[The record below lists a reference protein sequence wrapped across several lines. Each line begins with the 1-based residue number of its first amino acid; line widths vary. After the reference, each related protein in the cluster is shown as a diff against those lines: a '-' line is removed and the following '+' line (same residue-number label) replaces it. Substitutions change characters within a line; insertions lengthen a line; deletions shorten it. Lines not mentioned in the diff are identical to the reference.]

1 MNKLLLLAL
10 LIATCLNLFACDQNR
25 NANETVRRETP
36 EPITA
41 SAASIESI
49 ESIELSNAE
58 IKNAISVVSKTEA
71 VQTLDDAAWAGAYL
85 DVINNLISQYGEGT
99 VGTASFSDDIFM
111 FGVGMVR
118 LIDFDGDGTYELYC
132 AYAKDEGFWVDS
144 QVVYGYDNGLVTL
157 LEECGVS
164 SPGTDVCP
172 STMFLSK
179 GGKVYLIVEY
189 GISDVTYYTLQDGK
203 FVSVFNYYFDWDYE
217 ENPNNTVNGEAV
229 SVEEL
234 KAAIDVMNAGGTREY
249 YSFIYNIDPD
259 AIMKTQ
265 ATIAEI
271 AAHVT
276 Q

>member
-1 MNKLLLLAL
+1 MNKLLLLVL
-10 LIATCLNLFACDQNR
+10 IIATCLNLFACDQNR

-36 EPITA
+36 KTVTA

-49 ESIELSNAE
+49 ELTNAE
-58 IKNAISVVSKTEA
+58 IKNAISAVSKTEA
-71 VQTLDDAAWAGAYL
+71 VQTLDDAACAGAYL

-99 VGTASFSDDIFM
+99 VGPSNVSFHNGM
-111 FGVGMVR
+111 FGVAMVR

-144 QVVYGYDNGLVTL
+144 QVVYGYDNGLITL

-179 GGKVYLIVEY
+179 DGKVYLIVDD
-189 GISDVTYYTLQDGK
+189 GMDVTYYTLRDGK
-203 FVSVFNYYFDWDYE
+203 FVSVFNYYYDWDNE

-234 KAAIDVMNAGGTREY
+234 KAAIDEMNAGGTREY
-249 YSFIYNIDPD
+249 YSFISNIDPD

>member
-41 SAASIESI
+41 SAASI

-85 DVINNLISQYGEGT
+85 DVINNLISQYGEG
-99 VGTASFSDDIFM
+99 VVRTASFSDDIFM

-144 QVVYGYDNGLVTL
+144 QVVYGYDNGLITL

-179 GGKVYLIVEY
+179 DGKVYLIVDD
-189 GISDVTYYTLQDGK
+189 GMDVTYYTLKDGK
-203 FVSVFNYYFDWDYE
+203 FVSVFNYYYDWDNE

-234 KAAIDVMNAGGTREY
+234 KAAIDEMNAGGTREY
-249 YSFIYNIDPD
+249 YSFISNIDPD

>member
-1 MNKLLLLAL
+1 
-10 LIATCLNLFACDQNR
+10 
-25 NANETVRRETP
+25 VRRETP
-36 EPITA
+36 ETVTA

-49 ESIELSNAE
+49 ELTNAE
-58 IKNAISVVSKTEA
+58 IKNAISAVSKTEA
-71 VQTLDDAAWAGAYL
+71 VQILDDAAWAGAYL
-85 DVINNLISQYGEGT
+85 DVINNLISQYGEG
-99 VGTASFSDDIFM
+99 VVRTASFSDDIFM

-132 AYAKDEGFWVDS
+132 AYAKDEGFWVNS

-179 GGKVYLIVEY
+179 DGKVYLIVEY

-234 KAAIDVMNAGGTREY
+234 EAAIDEMDAGGTIDY
-249 YSFIYNIDPD
+249 YSFYYNIDPD